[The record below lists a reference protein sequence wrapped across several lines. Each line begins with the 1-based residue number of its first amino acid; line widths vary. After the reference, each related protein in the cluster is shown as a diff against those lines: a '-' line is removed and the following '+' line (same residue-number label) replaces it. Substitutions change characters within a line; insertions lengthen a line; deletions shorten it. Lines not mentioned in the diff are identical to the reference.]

1 MSLSLVPDD
10 EERGNSI
17 EISCDLESTIVF
29 GRNEIDKEDKKLS
42 KLVARLEPRDAKSAK
57 ITRVGRTGM
66 HVIPKGETG
75 TLSMCKEG
83 EENGREKSTEVM
95 WLGDQVVVLGSRRHT
110 YVLLPQGKTWFQW
123 AEQHREEEELRLLEL
138 REIGGQTMTE
148 EELARKETLKI
159 KIQRWKEEE
168 EARLQDSRRRQEEGE
183 KERQDTSG
191 GQKID
196 EERRSN
202 RDGMLSASDQ
212 AGLPPPPAS
221 SPHALSAILGE
232 DLPEFDEKQRGSKLR
247 SDRDDFSTLK
257 PPLLILGSLE
267 EGDKLW
273 VEERK
278 IRRQTPSMSGSFSRF
293 MRKQN
298 REMTV
303 EWARTFNRRVR
314 SFIERSIVSVEAGK
328 QTVDEFPSWSRVVSD
343 ACRGLENLRRTYSG
357 DLSTQEKLKEV
368 GKELLLSQKL
378 LDSFFL
384 RSQGRN
390 PRLNT

>member
-221 SPHALSAILGE
+221 SPHALSGCQAMALAY
-232 DLPEFDEKQRGSKLR
+232 DP
-247 SDRDDFSTLK
+247 
-257 PPLLILGSLE
+257 
-267 EGDKLW
+267 
-273 VEERK
+273 
-278 IRRQTPSMSGSFSRF
+278 RRRP
-293 MRKQN
+293 
-298 REMTV
+298 
-303 EWARTFNRRVR
+303 ARVR
-314 SFIERSIVSVEAGK
+314 REAKRQDGGGK
-328 QTVDEFPSWSRVVSD
+328 QTNLTDGQGEEEEEDED
-343 ACRGLENLRRTYSG
+343 EDGKACR
-357 DLSTQEKLKEV
+357 KEV
-368 GKELLLSQKL
+368 EAQRK
-378 LDSFFL
+378 
-384 RSQGRN
+384 R
-390 PRLNT
+390 